1 MKNEEMFNS
10 CAHEV
15 EVESLAI
22 GTPGPDINWCTSK
35 VLFEKSLTPDPIK
48 FLFSLI
54 RSFMNHGMLIWNRL
68 DSAKLSNHEFPA
80 HSQNKQN
87 EMFK

>member
-15 EVESLAI
+15 EVESLAM
-22 GTPGPDINWCTSK
+22 GTTDINSCTSK

-48 FLFSLI
+48 FLHSLI
-54 RSFMNHGMLIWNRL
+54 QSFMNHADM
-68 DSAKLSNHEFPA
+68 
-80 HSQNKQN
+80 KQTLPN
-87 EMFK
+87 YQIMNFQLTVKKK